1 MFSVNMVE
9 KEFNTVEITDFD
21 DEVVKGMLEYIYTG
35 ETELMSERAPDL
47 LQAAEKYDL
56 GGLKEDCEY
65 AMAENLH
72 VENAAEILVLAH
84 LHNANLLKPRVID
97 YINWLVLHIRTFLK
111 LGKRVFGY
119 LGNL

>member
-1 MFSVNMVE
+1 MVE

-56 GGLKEDCEY
+56 AGLKEDCEY

-97 YINWLVLHIRTFLK
+97 YINW
-111 LGKRVFGY
+111 
-119 LGNL
+119 